1 MLLDY
6 EVRITMRCNSKDV
19 EGKKMGRFCCKRG
32 LERQL
37 EDVQQGQVM
46 MSGAT
51 IRRSEYVK
59 IVLLMQE
66 QLRRQLPSLDAVS
79 EKLRRKCRAH
89 TKEDRK
95 KSYQLGLQDA
105 SDVKF
110 MNASA
115 SGLLTMDKASDH
127 FGRRRSHS
135 VWMVPP
141 KLGSKS
147 QRTVTRASLSSIS
160 SRQALFERQPASKG
174 AIPSSKQHF
183 MGEDMEEDRHRM
195 SLVQMARLSLRIKKE
210 GR

>member
-37 EDVQQGQVM
+37 EDAQQGQVM
-46 MSGAT
+46 MSRAT

-115 SGLLTMDKASDH
+115 SGLLTMDNASDH
-127 FGRRRSHS
+127 SGRRRSHS
-135 VWMVPP
+135 VWMPP
-141 KLGSKS
+141 NLGSKS
-147 QRTVTRASLSSIS
+147 QRTVTRASLSSIP

-174 AIPSSKQHF
+174 AIPSSKQQP
-183 MGEDMEEDRHRM
+183 MGEDRHRM